1 MEHEIRRFNK
11 GDLVKTKWSN
21 INFVV
26 LDIKLLE
33 LLNVYVYTL
42 YSPEIAHLIYAKE
55 NSIERVE

>member
-1 MEHEIRRFNK
+1 MEHETRRFNK

-21 INFVV
+21 VNFVV
-26 LDIKLLE
+26 LDVKLIE
-33 LLNVYVYTL
+33 LLKVYVYTL